1 MLASQLALSLLCCSG
16 ERRAKEDPE
25 DDKPPKRSRSAESS
39 AKPRAN
45 KSAEPLAAAGPA
57 LLEGKSVQAV
67 ISGVLS
73 WQDPGLASFD
83 KRARKDLEL
92 ARLLQTQKGAQVER
106 LLDEQATRANIKR
119 ELEQAAAKVRPDGV
133 LIFYYAGHGVRGPS
147 GTVYF
152 ASHDL
157 DLNNTDE
164 TGLSMRDV
172 QDSLSKAPRGA
183 RVLLLADC
191 CYSGELETV
200 ARALNSQGL
209 VAASLAS
216 AESSNLSTANW
227 TFTQTLLDSLAG
239 EALADRDADG
249 LVELG
254 EVAQEVR
261 DAMKFREQQ
270 RAGIHLPEGLQ
281 AWPLSK
287 AINTAAAPDPKRGN
301 YFKAPS
307 RKGPRVGRVVETEQE
322 QATVRFFSYAAA
334 WDEKLETGALKPIRF
349 ASFAEGTDLTVTW
362 QNKNWPARVT
372 KRDGDFMRITYPGWP
387 SYWDEWVLDD
397 RIVR

>member
-1 MLASQLALSLLCCSG
+1 LPKSG
-16 ERRAKEDPE
+16 PS
-25 DDKPPKRSRSAESS
+25 P
-39 AKPRAN
+39 
-45 KSAEPLAAAGPA
+45 
-57 LLEGKSVQAV
+57 LEGKSIHAV

-73 WQDPGLASFD
+73 WQDPGLSSFD

-92 ARLLQTQKGAQVER
+92 AKLLETQKGAQVER
-106 LLDEQATRANIKR
+106 LLDEDATRANIKR
-119 ELEQAAAKVRPDGV
+119 ELEKAAAKTQADGV

-157 DLNNTDE
+157 KLNKTDE

-172 QDSLSKAPRGA
+172 EEALSKAPRGA
-183 RVLLLADC
+183 HVLLLGDC

-200 ARALNSQGL
+200 AQSLNKQGL
-209 VAASLAS
+209 VAASLTS

-239 EALADRDADG
+239 DALADRDSDG

-254 EVAQEVR
+254 EIAEEVR
-261 DAMKFREQQ
+261 DAMKFREHQ
-270 RAGIHLPEGLQ
+270 RAGVHLPAGLQ
-281 AWPLSK
+281 EWPLSK
-287 AINTAAAPDPKRGN
+287 TATRVAGASNRGN
-301 YFKAPS
+301 YVNAPS
-307 RKGPRVGRVVETEQE
+307 RKGSRVGRVLDTQKE
-322 QATVRFFSYAAA
+322 QATVRFFSYADA
-334 WDEKLETGALKPIRF
+334 WDETLMTAALTPIRF
-349 ASFAEGTDLTVTW
+349 TSFAEGTDLTVTW

-372 KRDGDFMRITYPGWP
+372 KRNGDFMRITYPGWP
-387 SYWDEWVLDD
+387 AYWDEWVLDD